1 MGQLVLSRRIQ
12 LFIFSGESKER
23 ERTTLYLLLMQNTKT
38 LFSSQA

>member
-1 MGQLVLSRRIQ
+1 MGQLVLSRCIQ

-23 ERTTLYLLLMQNTKT
+23 ERTTLYLLIQNTKT